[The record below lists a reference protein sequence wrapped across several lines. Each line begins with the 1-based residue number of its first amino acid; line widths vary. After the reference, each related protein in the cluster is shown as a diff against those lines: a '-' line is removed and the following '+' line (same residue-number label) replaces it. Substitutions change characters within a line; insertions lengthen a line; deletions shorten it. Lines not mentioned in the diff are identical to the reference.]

1 MSTPATNRLHQLSP
15 QLSVMKRPTTST
27 PSKEAEADS
36 AAPAAESTAAIS
48 SALPQHPKAAN
59 EADPLLSLAA
69 SQSSMACAGFTQ
81 NGAKKHKSV
90 QKDVNTLASIPIRET
105 LEGDADSERGSPPKT
120 N

>member
-1 MSTPATNRLHQLSP
+1 MSMPSAGVNRQ
-15 QLSVMKRPTTST
+15 
-27 PSKEAEADS
+27 EEADS
-36 AAPAAESTAAIS
+36 AAAESTAAIS

-59 EADPLLSLAA
+59 EADPLLSLTA
-69 SQSSMACAGFTQ
+69 SQLSMACAGFTQ

-90 QKDVNTLASIPIRET
+90 QKDANTLASIPIRET

>member
-1 MSTPATNRLHQLSP
+1 MSMPSAGVNRQ
-15 QLSVMKRPTTST
+15 
-27 PSKEAEADS
+27 EEADS

-48 SALPQHPKAAN
+48 NALPQHPKAAN

-69 SQSSMACAGFTQ
+69 SQLSMACAGFTQ

-90 QKDVNTLASIPIRET
+90 QKDANTLASIPIRET